1 MKSIDATPA
10 PELDVEA
17 WLGSEPLTLAA
28 LRGKVVVIE
37 AFQMLCPGCVQSG
50 IPQAAKIR
58 RAFPEDQVAVIGL
71 HTVFE
76 HHEVTGRAALEVF
89 CHEFRVDF
97 PVGIDRHDDP
107 RSPIPA
113 TMRRYGLQGTP
124 SQILIDR
131 NGGLRAVDFG
141 NVDDLIVGARIGQ
154 LLAEPPLPDQGYPT

>member
-1 MKSIDATPA
+1 MA

-17 WLGSEPLTLAA
+17 WQNSDPLTLGG

-37 AFQMLCPGCVQSG
+37 AFQMLCPGCVTTG
-50 IPQAAKIR
+50 IPQAQKIR
-58 RAFPEDQVAVIGL
+58 RAFPDDEVAVIGL

-76 HHEVTGRAALEVF
+76 HHEVTGPDALAVF
-89 CHEFRVDF
+89 CQEFRVTF

-107 RSPIPA
+107 SSPIPS

-131 NGGLRAVDFG
+131 NGRLRAVDFG
-141 NVDDLIVGARIGQ
+141 ALDDLVVGARIGQ
-154 LLAEPPLPDQGYPT
+154 LLAEPAHSGE